1 MMQEIIEYK
10 SREDQAERLADIIAA
25 SLARRIEERRQ
36 ATIAVPG
43 GSTPALF
50 LTALGKRTIDWSS
63 VTVLPTDERWIPPTN
78 DRSNEGMIRRTLM
91 AHGAKPQVFS
101 FWQKGAMAVNAAAGL
116 SIDLGPHLPLDICVL
131 GMGADMHCAS
141 LFPGGDGLTLGMAH
155 GAPAVVSMNIPDVRE
170 PRVTLSADTLG
181 SGQLH
186 LLITGDDKLDALE
199 AAIDR
204 KSPLTAPVGAVLRR
218 NENTAVHWAP

>member
-1 MMQEIIEYK
+1 MTQDVTEYET
-10 SREDQAERLADIIAA
+10 REDQAEALADIVAA
-25 SLARRIEERRQ
+25 TLHERIEVRRQ

-43 GSTPALF
+43 GSTPELF

-63 VTVLPTDERWIPPTN
+63 VTVLPTDERWIPPTS
-78 DRSNEGMIRRTLM
+78 DRSNEGLIRRTLM

-101 FWQKGAMAVNAAAGL
+101 FWRKGIAAANAAADL

-141 LFPGGDGLTLGMAH
+141 LFPGGDGLTLAMAH
-155 GAPAVVSMNIPDVRE
+155 GAPAVVGMNAPGAQE
-170 PRVTLSADTLG
+170 PRVSLSADTLSAG
-181 SGQLH
+181 RLH
-186 LLITGDDKLDALE
+186 LLITGNDKLDALE
-199 AAIDR
+199 AAIER

-218 NENTAVHWAP
+218 NENTVVHWAP